1 MPRVR
6 ASIGALALAF
16 CLFPLGAAPLSAQEL
31 IPQGPIQTALVHHTV
46 TTFNSEAQQKFDE
59 GLTLIYAFNRDEA
72 AKRFARAAQLDPS
85 FAMAYWGIAL
95 ANGPNLNYG
104 MTAARLTAANEAL
117 AKAKTLAPGASTE
130 EQRYVAA
137 LAVRYAEKYAGRDAM
152 RPGYLAYRDA
162 MAKLHADYP
171 DDLDAATLY
180 AESVMDVEDWGWQDG
195 RPTGSA
201 ALLAPLLESVLAR
214 NPDHVGANHYYVHV
228 MDFPSAAERALPSA
242 MKLSALPAEPAA
254 SHLVHMSGHNYLDN
268 GLYAPLE
275 RDNKIAV
282 DDDRRYAASI
292 GKTPPQLDYFFHNL
306 DFYLGGSL
314 MLDDRA
320 ETERALAIGRSTGR
334 TGIAVLAY
342 ARERRWDDVLAAP
355 QPSSDYE
362 TLAWHY
368 ARGIAFVGKRDARGA
383 HAELTEL
390 DKLLADATG
399 FTKNYAGSLT
409 KLLSARVAHLEGEDA
424 AATTKLRELI
434 VTLAPLPPEVVA
446 PWYYPIGEW
455 LGAILFQSGDFSGA
469 EAAYRAD
476 LKRTPHNARALFGL
490 MQTLSREG
498 RAEDARALSLEIAQN
513 WRGPMS
519 DLRMDD

>member
-1 MPRVR
+1 MKPLCQIFALLLLILL
-6 ASIGALALAF
+6 ASPTF
-16 CLFPLGAAPLSAQEL
+16 AQEL
-31 IPQGPIQTALVHHTV
+31 IPQGPIQTALVHHQA

-85 FAMAYWGIAL
+85 FAMAWWGVAL

-104 MTAARLTAANEAL
+104 MNAARLTASNEAL
-117 AKAKTLAPGASTE
+117 AKAVRLAPGASQE

-137 LAVRYAEKYAGRDAM
+137 LAVRYPQTYSGAAAM

-180 AESVMDVEDWGWQDG
+180 AESVMDVEDWSWS
-195 RPTGSA
+195 PTGEPAGSA
-201 ALLAPLLESVLAR
+201 ALLSGLLESVLAR

-228 MDFPSAAERALPSA
+228 MDFPGVAERALPSA

-268 GLYAPLE
+268 GLFGPLE

-282 DDDRRYAASI
+282 DDDRRYATSI

-306 DFYLGGSL
+306 DFYLGGTL

-320 ETERALAIGRSTGR
+320 ETERALTIARSTGR
-334 TGIAVLAY
+334 NGVGVLAY
-342 ARERRWDDVLAAP
+342 ARERRWDDVLAYP
-355 QPSSDYE
+355 QPSGTYD

-368 ARGIAFVGKRDARGA
+368 ARGVAFAAKHDGRGA

-390 DKLLADATG
+390 DTMLADATG
-399 FTKNYAGSLT
+399 FTKNYAASLA
-409 KLLSARVAHLEGEDA
+409 KLLSARVAHLEGDDA

-455 LGAILFQSGDFSGA
+455 LGEFLFQSGDYAGA
-469 EAAYRAD
+469 EAAYRMD
-476 LKRTPHNARALFGL
+476 LKRTPHNARVLFGL

-498 RAEDARALSLEIAQN
+498 RTDEARALALEIAQN
-513 WRGPMS
+513 WRGPLS
-519 DLRMDD
+519 DLRLDD